1 MALCG
6 PSYPPVVGES
16 QIAAVAALP
25 PHPHLV
31 GQYRAW
37 QQGGHFYIQMEL
49 CQGGSLA
56 HLLSA
61 VRMRRQKER
70 LAARRVM
77 RANQPAPSTP
87 PTSLICSAVAAHSV
101 VLAAL
106 CIWLV
111 LRPSLM

>member
-1 MALCG
+1 M
-6 PSYPPVVGES
+6 
-16 QIAAVAALP
+16 AALP

-61 VRMRRQKER
+61 VRTGHRSSQVSPP
-70 LAARRVM
+70 AALGRPV
-77 RANQPAPSTP
+77 NQFQAQHP
-87 PTSLICSAVAAHSV
+87 PSLIAAPYRLNLVCYAVHFECPLTTLLLQMLFMVS
-101 VLAAL
+101 
-106 CIWLV
+106 
-111 LRPSLM
+111 RP